1 MKFAHLLAGFSAE
14 SETNADAFLD
24 YKRLK
29 KQLKK
34 AFKPASKK
42 PDDSHSEE
50 DEAEGT
56 QEAAKSQVQQVRCP
70 AGARRLGVP
79 ATT

>member
-34 AFKPASKK
+34 AFKPAKK
-42 PDDSHSEE
+42 ADDSHSDR
-50 DEAEGT
+50 DEAEGAA
-56 QEAAKSQVQQVRCP
+56 EAAASTQVRVF
-70 AGARRLGVP
+70 R
-79 ATT
+79 